1 MLKFTLKYLIRSY
14 VLRSTGT
21 ILREL
26 TLPEDGPGGPK
37 HVGASKI
44 F

>member
-14 VLRSTGT
+14 MFRSNLT

-26 TLPEDGPGGPK
+26 TLSLVTVTILWK
-37 HVGASKI
+37 
-44 F
+44 